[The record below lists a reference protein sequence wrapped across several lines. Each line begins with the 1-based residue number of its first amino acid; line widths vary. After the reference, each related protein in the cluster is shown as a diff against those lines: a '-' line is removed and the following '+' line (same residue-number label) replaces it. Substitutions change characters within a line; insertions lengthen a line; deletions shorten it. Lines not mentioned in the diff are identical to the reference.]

1 MFNNDIKMVINKWWY
16 KVNNDVDFI
25 WIFFFFGNFI
35 DNKVKYVY

>member
-1 MFNNDIKMVINKWWY
+1 MFNNDIKMVKNNWWY

-25 WIFFFFGNFI
+25 WIFFIGNFI